1 MNKILILSIA
11 ALIGTHAH
19 ATEKVGTVATPL
31 QLNREPAAGTQVC
44 AANAQQLKER
54 LRGLRSELKVGE
66 QELRDLEQKEAQ
78 LRQTL
83 VRTKE
88 AIRLIEEELANAGA

>member
-11 ALIGTHAH
+11 ALIGAH
-19 ATEKVGTVATPL
+19 AYADEKTSPVAAPL
-31 QLNREPAAGTQVC
+31 RLNREPESEMRVC
-44 AANAQQLKER
+44 AANAQQLNQR
-54 LRGLRSELKVGE
+54 LRVLLSELKTGE
-66 QELRDLEQKEAQ
+66 AELRDLEQKEAQ

-88 AIRLIEEELANAGA
+88 AIRLIEEELAKAGT